1 MNPKSKRIDA
11 LISLGV
17 HLGDFKNNHSNYSNL
32 QDSIEKAI
40 VNNAWFNQENIES
53 TFRSWSKALNENQVK
68 KWVSKYNFKDVKKP
82 KTVALILAGNIP
94 MVGFHDIV
102 SVWVSGN
109 NADIKCASKDK
120 FLIPYM
126 TDFLEKET
134 GISAFKFTDQ
144 HFTDFDAVIATGSNN
159 SARYFNHYF
168 GKYPNIIRK
177 NRNGIAILN
186 GQETKSQMEGL
197 ATDIIQYYG
206 LGCRNVSKVYIP
218 NDYNIN
224 FIFGGL
230 YRYSKVIENAKY
242 ANNYDYNKA
251 VFLMSDYT
259 FLENGFFI
267 IREDKGFSAPIACL
281 HYEYYSNEIE
291 LEEHLNENRES
302 IQCIISNMPIKRKI
316 DFGSSQQ
323 PSLWDY
329 ADELDT
335 LSFLNNLH

>member
-17 HLGDFKNNHSNYSNL
+17 HLGDFKINHSNYSNL

-82 KTVALILAGNIP
+82 KIVALILAGNIP

-134 GISAFKFTDQ
+134 GISAFKYKDQ

-168 GKYPNIIRK
+168 
-177 NRNGIAILN
+177 
-186 GQETKSQMEGL
+186 
-197 ATDIIQYYG
+197 G

-281 HYEYYSNEIE
+281 HYEYYSSEIE